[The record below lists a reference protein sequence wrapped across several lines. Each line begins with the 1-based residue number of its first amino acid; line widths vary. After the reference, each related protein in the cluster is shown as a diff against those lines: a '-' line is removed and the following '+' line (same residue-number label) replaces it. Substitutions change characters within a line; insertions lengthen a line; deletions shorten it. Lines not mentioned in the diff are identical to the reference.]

1 MVKVSRQTVAIILF
15 LAVAFLSF
23 QASQPQKAHAQSNV
37 YVASLNQDID
47 PGANNFV
54 TSSINDATSS
64 GIHNFILILN
74 TNGGDGADMED
85 IISAIATYEGDCS
98 TNNFTTLVAPGSAH
112 AFSAGAYIA
121 ESSCNIVMVPGTVI
135 GSATPIVSG
144 IPTGEEN
151 TTLTK
156 DINAFATY
164 MSTLTQ
170 QHGRNYNAT
179 SLMVTKGVSYS
190 CGTFTSCNATAEN
203 VANRALNTTD
213 TQQALIDLGAGGAT
227 IHIPGTLP
235 TFLSIISD
243 PNLDS
248 VLFLAGI
255 FLILADLYHPTLIFT
270 AIGAAAIVLALLGLG
285 TFGAPLVS
293 IILMIIGSLFIFLE
307 LKIHHGVAAIA
318 GVAIFIVGFL
328 LIFNLP
334 SSAPA
339 PPSCPSTGCPTGAG
353 TFMPLGILTYIVLGL
368 VGGGGILGSIY
379 LYKVRETMMRRPPA
393 QNPKAIIGKQGHL
406 TSDLKAGGVATANI
420 GSEDYSVTGQSD
432 LPRGTQ
438 VVVKDVQ
445 RLHLVVEKTET
456 P

>member
-1 MVKVSRQTVAIILF
+1 MARLSRQRIALILF
-15 LAVAFLSF
+15 LAVAFLTV
-23 QASQPQKAHAQSNV
+23 QASLPQRVQAQSNV
-37 YVASLNQDID
+37 YVASLNQNID

-64 GIHNFILILN
+64 GIHSFILILN

-85 IISAIATYEGDCS
+85 IISAISNYEAAGY
-98 TNNFTTLVAPGSAH
+98 NFTTLIAPNGAF
-112 AFSAGAYIA
+112 AFSAGSYIA
-121 ESSCNIVMVPGTVI
+121 ESSTTVVMVPGTVI

-164 MSTLTQ
+164 MTTLTEE
-170 QHGRNYNAT
+170 HGRNSTAT
-179 SLMVTKGVSYS
+179 SLMVTRGVSYP
-190 CGTFTSCNATAEN
+190 CGTFVSCSAKQYGVIDEDLNANSTG
-203 VANRALNTTD
+203 
-213 TQQALIDLGAGGAT
+213 QALTMMGAGGAT
-227 IHIPGTLP
+227 IHTPGTLP

-255 FLILADLYHPTLIFT
+255 FLILADIYHPTLILT
-270 AIGAAAIVLALLGLG
+270 VIGAAAIVLALLGLG
-285 TFGAPLVS
+285 TFGAPIVS
-293 IILMIIGSLFIFLE
+293 IILMVIGSLFIFLE

-318 GVAIFIVGFL
+318 GVVIFIVGFL

-379 LYKVRETMMRRPPA
+379 LYRVRETLMRRPPA
-393 QNPKAIIGKQGHL
+393 QNPKAIIGKQGRL

-420 GSEDYSVTGQSD
+420 GSEDYSVTGHID

-438 VVVKDVQ
+438 VAVKDVQ
-445 RLHLVVEKTET
+445 KLHLVVEKVEAE
-456 P
+456 